1 MIFLIII
8 HGKNKST
15 LESSEAVSLKK
26 LDLNLFLVFDTIY
39 TERNLTQAAKS
50 LAITQPAVSN
60 ALSRLRRV
68 FNDELFVRTSKG
80 MLPTPVADSIAQ
92 NISAALGLLNASVLE
107 REDFHPSSAERTY
120 HFSMTDLA
128 EAVVL
133 PRLFPFFEQQAPHL
147 ALQSYYTKRHELV
160 RHLSRGELDFA
171 IDVPLIED
179 TQVSHESLIRD
190 SYVCA
195 MRPDHPLANEP
206 LTLDSYLA
214 MKHIHVSSRRKGL
227 GQVDMALLKHHA
239 ERRIQLR
246 VQHYRVAAEVIR
258 GTDLVLTVPKFL
270 ASQYSLTL
278 KPLPFDMPE
287 LDLHLYWHRQ
297 SDSDPSHRWLRESL
311 LTLFQKAPALS
322 AD

>member
-1 MIFLIII
+1 LIFI
-8 HGKNKST
+8 HDTNTTEKHG
-15 LESSEAVSLKK
+15 EATFLKK

-60 ALSRLRRV
+60 ALSRLRRM

-80 MLPTPVADSIAQ
+80 MLPTPIADGIAQ
-92 NISAALGLLNASVLE
+92 NISAALGMLNASVLE
-107 REDFHPSSAERTY
+107 REEFSPASAQRTY

-128 EAVVL
+128 EALIL
-133 PRLFPFFEQQAPHL
+133 PRLFPYFEQQAPHL
-147 ALQSYYTKRHELV
+147 ALQSYYTKRHELI

-179 TQVSHESLIRD
+179 TQVSHQSLIRD
-190 SYVCA
+190 DYVCA
-195 MRPDHPLANEP
+195 IRPDHPLASEP

-214 MKHIHVSSRRKGL
+214 MRHIHVSSRRKGL
-227 GQVDMALLKHHA
+227 GQVDMSLLKVQG

-246 VQHYRVAAEVIR
+246 VQHYRVAAEVVS
-258 GTDLVLTVPKFL
+258 GTDLVLTVPRFL
-270 ASQYSLTL
+270 ASQYSLSL
-278 KPLPFDMPE
+278 RPLPFEVPP

-311 LTLFQKAPALS
+311 LTLFRQ
-322 AD
+322 

>member
-1 MIFLIII
+1 MIII
-8 HGKNKST
+8 HDTKT
-15 LESSEAVSLKK
+15 SEKHGEATFLKK

-60 ALSRLRRV
+60 ALSRLRRM

-80 MLPTPVADSIAQ
+80 MLPTPIADGIAQ
-92 NISAALGLLNASVLE
+92 NISAALGMLNASVLE
-107 REDFHPSSAERTY
+107 REEFSPASAQRTY
-120 HFSMTDLA
+120 HFSMADLA
-128 EAVVL
+128 EALIL
-133 PRLFPFFEQQAPHL
+133 PRLFPYFEQQAPHL

-190 SYVCA
+190 DYVCA
-195 MRPDHPLANEP
+195 MRPDHPLASDP

-214 MKHIHVSSRRKGL
+214 MRHIHVSSRRKGL
-227 GQVDMALLKHHA
+227 GQVDMSLLKVQG

-246 VQHYRVAAEVIR
+246 VQHYRVAAEVVS
-258 GTDLVLTVPKFL
+258 GTDLVLTAPRFL
-270 ASQYSLTL
+270 ASQYSLSL
-278 KPLPFDMPE
+278 RPLPFEVPP

-297 SDSDPSHRWLRESL
+297 CDSDASHRWLRESL
-311 LTLFQKAPALS
+311 LTLFRQ
-322 AD
+322 